1 MNHKVA
7 LSFADG
13 KTLFLPVGHD
23 DLLLDAALRHG
34 INLPLDCREGV
45 CGTCMGRCEAGS
57 YSLDYADEDTLSAA
71 DLEQRKVLACQTRVR
86 SDAAFYF
93 DFASTLCHAA
103 AAQAHS
109 GVVRELRLLSEDTAL
124 LRLDAGAAGRQ
135 LDFLPGQYARLQVP
149 GSDCRRAY
157 SFANRPNPQNHLQ
170 FLIRLLPGGAMS
182 DYLRQGCRVGD
193 EIRFEAPLGTFYLRQ
208 VARPLLLVAG
218 GTGLSAFLGMLDELA
233 ERGCEWP
240 VHLYYG
246 VRRAADLCELQR
258 IAGYAERLPGF
269 RFVPVLSEADADWD
283 GRRGYLHEHFD
294 AARLRD
300 EAFDL
305 YLCGPPPMVEAV
317 RQWLR
322 ERSLEHLRLYLE
334 KFTESGD

>member
-1 MNHKVA
+1 
-7 LSFADG
+7 
-13 KTLFLPVGHD
+13 
-23 DLLLDAALRHG
+23 
-34 INLPLDCREGV
+34 
-45 CGTCMGRCEAGS
+45 
-57 YSLDYADEDTLSAA
+57 
-71 DLEQRKVLACQTRVR
+71 
-86 SDAAFYF
+86 
-93 DFASTLCHAA
+93 
-103 AAQAHS
+103 
-109 GVVRELRLLSEDTAL
+109 
-124 LRLDAGAAGRQ
+124 
-135 LDFLPGQYARLQVP
+135 
-149 GSDCRRAY
+149 
-157 SFANRPNPQNHLQ
+157 
-170 FLIRLLPGGAMS
+170 MS

-208 VARPLLLVAG
+208 VERPLLLVAG

-233 ERGCEWP
+233 ERGCERP

-322 ERSLEHLRLYLE
+322 EHSWSICGCTWRSSP
-334 KFTESGD
+334 KAATEALSRGRRQLPAGSRR

>member
-1 MNHKVA
+1 
-7 LSFADG
+7 
-13 KTLFLPVGHD
+13 
-23 DLLLDAALRHG
+23 
-34 INLPLDCREGV
+34 
-45 CGTCMGRCEAGS
+45 
-57 YSLDYADEDTLSAA
+57 
-71 DLEQRKVLACQTRVR
+71 
-86 SDAAFYF
+86 
-93 DFASTLCHAA
+93 
-103 AAQAHS
+103 
-109 GVVRELRLLSEDTAL
+109 
-124 LRLDAGAAGRQ
+124 
-135 LDFLPGQYARLQVP
+135 
-149 GSDCRRAY
+149 
-157 SFANRPNPQNHLQ
+157 RPNPQNHLQ

-208 VARPLLLVAG
+208 VERPLLLVAG

-233 ERGCEWP
+233 ERGCERP

-246 VRRAADLCELQR
+246 VRRADDLCELQR

-322 ERSLEHLRLYLE
+322 EHSLEHLRLYLE

>member
-1 MNHKVA
+1 M
-7 LSFADG
+7 
-13 KTLFLPVGHD
+13 
-23 DLLLDAALRHG
+23 
-34 INLPLDCREGV
+34 
-45 CGTCMGRCEAGS
+45 
-57 YSLDYADEDTLSAA
+57 
-71 DLEQRKVLACQTRVR
+71 
-86 SDAAFYF
+86 
-93 DFASTLCHAA
+93 
-103 AAQAHS
+103 
-109 GVVRELRLLSEDTAL
+109 VRELRLLSEDTAL

-208 VARPLLLVAG
+208 VERPLLLVAG

-233 ERGCEWP
+233 ERGCERP

-246 VRRAADLCELQR
+246 VRRADDLCELQR

-317 RQWLR
+317 RQRLR
-322 ERSLEHLRLYLE
+322 EHSLEHLRLYLE

>member
-1 MNHKVA
+1 MRAESDCV
-7 LSFADG
+7 
-13 KTLFLPVGHD
+13 
-23 DLLLDAALRHG
+23 LRV
-34 INLPLDCREGV
+34 P
-45 CGTCMGRCEAGS
+45 AS
-57 YSLDYADEDTLSAA
+57 
-71 DLEQRKVLACQTRVR
+71 
-86 SDAAFYF
+86 
-93 DFASTLCHAA
+93 STLCRTG
-103 AAQAHS
+103 QA
-109 GVVRELRLLSEDTAL
+109 RYEARISEV
-124 LRLDAGAAGRQ
+124 RQ
-135 LDFLPGQYARLQVP
+135 LSPSTIGLSLRGEALASLAFLPGQYVNLQVP

-208 VARPLLLVAG
+208 VERPLLLVAG

-233 ERGCEWP
+233 ERGCERP

-322 ERSLEHLRLYLE
+322 EHSLEHLRLYLE

>member
-1 MNHKVA
+1 M
-7 LSFADG
+7 
-13 KTLFLPVGHD
+13 
-23 DLLLDAALRHG
+23 
-34 INLPLDCREGV
+34 
-45 CGTCMGRCEAGS
+45 
-57 YSLDYADEDTLSAA
+57 
-71 DLEQRKVLACQTRVR
+71 
-86 SDAAFYF
+86 
-93 DFASTLCHAA
+93 
-103 AAQAHS
+103 
-109 GVVRELRLLSEDTAL
+109 VRELRLLSEDTAL

-170 FLIRLLPGGAMS
+170 FLIRLLPGGAMTTTCAKGAGS
-182 DYLRQGCRVGD
+182 ATRSASR
-193 EIRFEAPLGTFYLRQ
+193 RRWAPSRQ
-208 VARPLLLVAG
+208 VERPLLLVAG

-233 ERGCEWP
+233 ERGCERP

-246 VRRAADLCELQR
+246 VRRADDLCELQR

-322 ERSLEHLRLYLE
+322 EHSWSICGCTWRSSP
-334 KFTESGD
+334 KAATEALSRGHRQLPAGSRR

>member
-1 MNHKVA
+1 
-7 LSFADG
+7 
-13 KTLFLPVGHD
+13 
-23 DLLLDAALRHG
+23 
-34 INLPLDCREGV
+34 
-45 CGTCMGRCEAGS
+45 
-57 YSLDYADEDTLSAA
+57 
-71 DLEQRKVLACQTRVR
+71 
-86 SDAAFYF
+86 
-93 DFASTLCHAA
+93 
-103 AAQAHS
+103 
-109 GVVRELRLLSEDTAL
+109 
-124 LRLDAGAAGRQ
+124 
-135 LDFLPGQYARLQVP
+135 
-149 GSDCRRAY
+149 
-157 SFANRPNPQNHLQ
+157 
-170 FLIRLLPGGAMS
+170 MS

-208 VARPLLLVAG
+208 VERPLLLVAG

-233 ERGCEWP
+233 ERGCERP